1 MSDEADVGASA
12 TEELVSL
19 RARADRLEKEL
30 LDMGTVARDRLVQ
43 AELRMEAVK
52 AGMIDLDG
60 LKLADLTHVSVGED
74 GEVRGGAALMDRLRG
89 DKPWL
94 FTRGSSSSTASP
106 PPGAVVK
113 QRLATEMSLDE
124 WKLARAE
131 LLRRR

>member
-1 MSDEADVGASA
+1 MSDEADIGASA
-12 TEELVSL
+12 TEELASL
-19 RARADRLEKEL
+19 RFRADRLEKEL
-30 LDMGTVARDRLVQ
+30 LDMGTVACDRLVQ

-60 LKLADLTHVSVGED
+60 LKLADLAHVSVGED

-94 FTRGSSSSTASP
+94 FTRASSSSTASP
-106 PPGAVVK
+106 PPGAAVK

>member
-1 MSDEADVGASA
+1 MSDQADVGESA
-12 TEELVSL
+12 TEELASL
-19 RARADRLEKEL
+19 RARADRLEREL
-30 LDMGTVARDRLVQ
+30 LDMGTAARERLVR

-60 LKLADLTHVSVGED
+60 LKLADLAQVSVGED
-74 GEVRGGAALMDRLRG
+74 GEVQGGAALMNRLRG
-89 DKPWL
+89 EKPWL
-94 FTRGSSSSTASP
+94 FTRSSSSSTASP
-106 PPGAVVK
+106 PPGAAVR

>member
-1 MSDEADVGASA
+1 MSDQADVGEGA
-12 TEELVSL
+12 TEELASL
-19 RARADRLEKEL
+19 RARADRLEREL
-30 LDMGTVARDRLVQ
+30 LDMGAAARERLVR

-60 LKLADLTHVSVGED
+60 LKLADLAQVSVGED
-74 GEVRGGAALMDRLRG
+74 GEVQGGAALMNRLRG
-89 DKPWL
+89 EKPWL
-94 FTRGSSSSTASP
+94 FTRASSSSTASP
-106 PPGAVVK
+106 PPGAAVR

>member
-1 MSDEADVGASA
+1 MSEEADVGADA
-12 TEELVSL
+12 GDELASL

-30 LDMGTVARDRLVQ
+30 LDMGTVTRERLVR

-60 LKLADLTHVSVGED
+60 LKLANLTQVSVGED
-74 GEVRGGAALMDRLRG
+74 GEVQGGAALMERLRSE
-89 DKPWL
+89 KPWL
-94 FTRGSSSSTASP
+94 FTRASSSSTASP
-106 PPGAVVK
+106 PPGAAVK

-131 LLRRR
+131 MLRRR

>member
-1 MSDEADVGASA
+1 MSDETDVGETA

-19 RARADRLEKEL
+19 RAKADRLEKEL
-30 LDMGTVARDRLVQ
+30 LDMGATARERLIR

-60 LKLADLTHVSVGED
+60 LKLANVAQVSIGEG
-74 GEVRGGAALMDRLRG
+74 GEVQGGAALMDRLRG
-89 DKPWL
+89 EKPWL
-94 FTRGSSSSTASP
+94 FTRTNSSSTASP
-106 PPGAVVK
+106 PPGAVVR

>member
-1 MSDEADVGASA
+1 MSEEADVGADA
-12 TEELVSL
+12 GDELASL

-30 LDMGTVARDRLVQ
+30 LDMGIVARERLVR

-60 LKLADLTHVSVGED
+60 LKLANLTQVSVGED
-74 GEVRGGAALMDRLRG
+74 GEVQGGAALMERLRSE
-89 DKPWL
+89 KPWL
-94 FTRGSSSSTASP
+94 FTRASSSSTASP
-106 PPGAVVK
+106 PPGAAIK

-131 LLRRR
+131 MLRRR

>member
-1 MSDEADVGASA
+1 MSDEADGGETAI
-12 TEELVSL
+12 EELALL
-19 RARADRLEKEL
+19 RARAARLEKEL
-30 LDMGTVARDRLVQ
+30 LDVGIAARERLVR

-60 LKLADLTHVSVGED
+60 LKLADLAQVSIGED
-74 GEVRGGAALMDRLRG
+74 GEVQGGAALMERLRG
-89 DKPWL
+89 EKPWL
-94 FTRGSSSSTASP
+94 FVRASSSSTASP
-106 PPGAVVK
+106 PPGAAVR

>member
-1 MSDEADVGASA
+1 MSDEPDVGASPA
-12 TEELVSL
+12 EELASL
-19 RARADRLEKEL
+19 RAKADRLEKEL
-30 LDMGTVARDRLVQ
+30 LDMSTAARERLVH
-43 AELRMEAVK
+43 AELRVEAVR

-60 LKLADLTHVSVGED
+60 LKLANLAQVSVGED
-74 GEVRGGAALMDRLRG
+74 GEVHGGAALMDRLRG
-89 DKPWL
+89 EKPWL
-94 FTRGSSSSTASP
+94 FARASSSSTASP

>member
-1 MSDEADVGASA
+1 MSDQTDVGESA
-12 TEELVSL
+12 TEELASL
-19 RARADRLEKEL
+19 RARADRLEREL
-30 LDMGTVARDRLVQ
+30 LDMGAATQERLVR

-60 LKLADLTHVSVGED
+60 LKLADLAQVSVGED
-74 GEVRGGAALMDRLRG
+74 GEVQGGATLMNRLRG
-89 DKPWL
+89 EKPWL
-94 FTRGSSSSTASP
+94 FTRASSSSTASP
-106 PPGAVVK
+106 PPGAAVR